1 MNKILVALAL
11 LTPSA
16 SAMSCALDTSV
27 DGATTAIGSGSKIR
41 FVGLTPSITR
51 HHTSGADQVVVTGAS
66 SAYTVSTDADGTISD
81 GAASAGPS
89 WLRVAAAGAACSV
102 PGAPARP
109 RPRPARA
116 ADMCTVI
123 EVEIHTSD
131 HDESAASE
139 AVNPCIDAALGY
151 APLRDDL
158 ANVPCDDAGAQSATD
173 VTVGAV
179 GEMDPGLD
187 PIEDYNAMG
196 MCTVNIHWHIGAEH
210 RSEGVYDE
218 TFDFD
223 HPALHDD
230 DAHRKLAWTN
240 GKQRPNGRRKL
251 AGGRV
256 GHMCKN
262 AKDMHD
268 ANDPMVANE
277 YDWKYCEGM
286 HVGLTYEFHWPHS
299 SLGACQTEWQYQYHF
314 LDGVL
319 CGATQG
325 NVDIA
330 TASALLS
337 DRTHG
342 IGVEGQV
349 YTIVNSDDGAHKHAT
364 WSALDG
370 WNKELATD
378 YAWYQGSTT
387 GDAADNEI
395 CRGTG
400 GLVTWHQDRQC
411 HLLEASTMDNI
422 CRQMLVISADDMSPD
437 VAPHGARETV
447 SASLSD
453 TPYTP

>member
-1 MNKILVALAL
+1 
-11 LTPSA
+11 
-16 SAMSCALDTSV
+16 
-27 DGATTAIGSGSKIR
+27 
-41 FVGLTPSITR
+41 
-51 HHTSGADQVVVTGAS
+51 
-66 SAYTVSTDADGTISD
+66 
-81 GAASAGPS
+81 
-89 WLRVAAAGAACSV
+89 
-102 PGAPARP
+102 
-109 RPRPARA
+109 
-116 ADMCTVI
+116 
-123 EVEIHTSD
+123 
-131 HDESAASE
+131 
-139 AVNPCIDAALGY
+139 
-151 APLRDDL
+151 
-158 ANVPCDDAGAQSATD
+158 
-173 VTVGAV
+173 
-179 GEMDPGLD
+179 
-187 PIEDYNAMG
+187 
-196 MCTVNIHWHIGAEH
+196 
-210 RSEGVYDE
+210 
-218 TFDFD
+218 
-223 HPALHDD
+223 
-230 DAHRKLAWTN
+230 
-240 GKQRPNGRRKL
+240 
-251 AGGRV
+251 
-256 GHMCKN
+256 
-262 AKDMHD
+262 
-268 ANDPMVANE
+268 MVANE

>member
-1 MNKILVALAL
+1 MNKVLVALAL
-11 LTPSA
+11 
-16 SAMSCALDTSV
+16 
-27 DGATTAIGSGSKIR
+27 
-41 FVGLTPSITR
+41 F
-51 HHTSGADQVVVTGAS
+51 
-66 SAYTVSTDADGTISD
+66 
-81 GAASAGPS
+81 
-89 WLRVAAAGAACSV
+89 
-102 PGAPARP
+102 APAF
-109 RPRPARA
+109 A
-116 ADMCTVI
+116 ADECAVT
-123 EVEIHTSD
+123 EVDVHSTEGSAD
-131 HDESAASE
+131 RGSLELDEA
-139 AVNPCIDAALGY
+139 NPCIDAALGY

-268 ANDPMVANE
+268 ANDPMVADE

-299 SLGACQTEWQYQYHF
+299 SLGACQTKWQYQYHF

-349 YTIVNSDDGAHKHAT
+349 YTI
-364 WSALDG
+364 
-370 WNKELATD
+370 
-378 YAWYQGSTT
+378 GSTT